1 MDKYIKRIQ
10 TRVRRQGRK
19 VTKQDC
25 RDVYQQVVNTLES
38 PTDTEI
44 NTVVETL
51 LQEKQPISSP
61 ETLDITPETHPD
73 IWQTLSPPNSESA
86 RISYLGGDKAEGSGS
101 TGSPIGQKAE
111 GKEQG
116 CKEEGNNNCVGELD
130 ITSPEEHQSI
140 QQSSQPGTIAQS
152 DIQSL
157 VSETFANQP
166 QEVKDQIT
174 TFAAQHSFDNIRQVQ
189 DFLDQLRSME
199 FSLLVKTLQDHFNRR
214 GMMLSTLN
222 DLLLNQQEKDQQ
234 ERERFFHQSQNL
246 LMTFQQEMETRL
258 SRDGL

>member
-19 VTKQDC
+19 VTKQNC

-51 LQEKQPISSP
+51 LQENHPISSP
-61 ETLDITPETHPD
+61 ETLDITPETYPD
-73 IWQTLSPPNSESA
+73 IWQTLSPPEPDQPNLESA
-86 RISYLGGDKAEGSGS
+86 LTS
-101 TGSPIGQKAE
+101 Q
-111 GKEQG
+111 
-116 CKEEGNNNCVGELD
+116 EE
-130 ITSPEEHQSI
+130 PQPI
-140 QQSSQPGTIAQS
+140 QQLSQPGTIAQS

-174 TFAAQHSFDNIRQVQ
+174 TFAAQHSFENIRQVQ

-214 GMMLSTLN
+214 GIMLNTLN

>member
-1 MDKYIKRIQ
+1 MDKFVKRIQ
-10 TRVRRQGRK
+10 SRLSYQGFS
-19 VTKQDC
+19 VSKQQC
-25 RDVYQQVVNTLES
+25 RNVYKTVVKNPSS
-38 PTDTEI
+38 PTDEEM
-44 NTVVETL
+44 NTVVEQL
-51 LQEKQPISSP
+51 KAPFISQEETTNEDHPISSP
-61 ETLDITPETHPD
+61 KTLDITPETHPD
-73 IWQTLSPPNSESA
+73 IWQTLSPPEPDQPNLESA
-86 RISYLGGDKAEGSGS
+86 L
-101 TGSPIGQKAE
+101 
-111 GKEQG
+111 
-116 CKEEGNNNCVGELD
+116 
-130 ITSPEEHQSI
+130 TSQEEHQPI

-214 GMMLSTLN
+214 GMMLDTLN
-222 DLLLNQQEKDQQ
+222 NLLLNQQAKDQQ

-246 LMTFQQEMETRL
+246 LMTFQQEIETRL

>member
-25 RDVYQQVVNTLES
+25 RDVYQQVVNSLES
-38 PTDTEI
+38 PTETEI

-61 ETLDITPETHPD
+61 ETLDITPDTHPD
-73 IWQTLSPPNSESA
+73 IWQTLSPLDE
-86 RISYLGGDKAEGSGS
+86 DKAEGSGS
-101 TGSPIGQKAE
+101 TGSPIGQKEE
-111 GKEQG
+111 G
-116 CKEEGNNNCVGELD
+116 KEEGNNNCVGELG
-130 ITSPEEHQSI
+130 ITSPEEPQPI
-140 QQSSQPGTIAQS
+140 QQLSQPGTIAQS

-157 VSETFANQP
+157 VSQTFANQP

>member
-38 PTDTEI
+38 PTETEI

-73 IWQTLSPPNSESA
+73 IWQTLSPLDEN
-86 RISYLGGDKAEGSGS
+86 KAEGR
-101 TGSPIGQKAE
+101 GQKAE
-111 GKEQG
+111 GKEEG
-116 CKEEGNNNCVGELD
+116 GKEEGNNNCVGELD

-157 VSETFANQP
+157 VSQTFANQP

-246 LMTFQQEMETRL
+246 LMTFQQEIETRL

>member
-25 RDVYQQVVNTLES
+25 RDVYQQVVNSLES

-51 LQEKQPISSP
+51 LQENHPISSP
-61 ETLDITPETHPD
+61 ETLDITPDTHPD
-73 IWQTLSPPNSESA
+73 IWQTLSPPNPESA
-86 RISYLGGDKAEGSGS
+86 RISYLGGDKAEG
-101 TGSPIGQKAE
+101 
-111 GKEQG
+111 KEQG
-116 CKEEGNNNCVGELD
+116 GKEEGNNNCVGELG

-174 TFAAQHSFDNIRQVQ
+174 TFAAQHSFENIRQVQ

>member
-10 TRVRRQGRK
+10 TRVRRKGRK

-25 RDVYQQVVNTLES
+25 RDVYQQVVNSLES

-61 ETLDITPETHPD
+61 ETLDITPDTHPD
-73 IWQTLSPPNSESA
+73 IWQTLSPLDEN
-86 RISYLGGDKAEGSGS
+86 KAEGR
-101 TGSPIGQKAE
+101 GQKAE
-111 GKEQG
+111 G
-116 CKEEGNNNCVGELD
+116 KEEGNNNCVGELG
-130 ITSPEEHQSI
+130 ITSPEEPQSI

-157 VSETFANQP
+157 VSQTFANQP

-214 GMMLSTLN
+214 GMMLDTLN

-246 LMTFQQEMETRL
+246 LMTFQQEIETRL

>member
-19 VTKQDC
+19 VTKQNC

-51 LQEKQPISSP
+51 LQENHPISSP

-73 IWQTLSPPNSESA
+73 IWQTLSPPEPDQPNLESA
-86 RISYLGGDKAEGSGS
+86 LTS
-101 TGSPIGQKAE
+101 Q
-111 GKEQG
+111 
-116 CKEEGNNNCVGELD
+116 EE
-130 ITSPEEHQSI
+130 PQPI

-214 GMMLSTLN
+214 GIMLSTLN

>member
-1 MDKYIKRIQ
+1 MDKFVKRIQ
-10 TRVRRQGRK
+10 SRLSYQGFS
-19 VTKQDC
+19 VSKQQC
-25 RDVYQQVVNTLES
+25 RNAYKTVVKNPS
-38 PTDTEI
+38 FPTDEEM
-44 NTVVETL
+44 NTVVEQL
-51 LQEKQPISSP
+51 KAPFISQEETTNEDHPISSP

-73 IWQTLSPPNSESA
+73 IWQTLSPPNPESA
-86 RISYLGGDKAEGSGS
+86 LEDKAEGR
-101 TGSPIGQKAE
+101 GQKAE
-111 GKEQG
+111 GKAEG
-116 CKEEGNNNCVGELD
+116 CKEEGNNNCVGELG
-130 ITSPEEHQSI
+130 ITSQEEHQSI
-140 QQSSQPGTIAQS
+140 QQLSQPGTIAQS

-222 DLLLNQQEKDQQ
+222 NLLLNQQEKDQQ

>member
-10 TRVRRQGRK
+10 TRVRRKGRK

-25 RDVYQQVVNTLES
+25 RDVYQQVVNSLES

-61 ETLDITPETHPD
+61 ETLDITPDTHPD
-73 IWQTLSPPNSESA
+73 IWQTLSPLDEN
-86 RISYLGGDKAEGSGS
+86 KAEGR
-101 TGSPIGQKAE
+101 GQKAE
-111 GKEQG
+111 G
-116 CKEEGNNNCVGELD
+116 KEEGNNNCVGELG
-130 ITSPEEHQSI
+130 ITSPEEPQSI

-157 VSETFANQP
+157 VSQTFANQP

-214 GMMLSTLN
+214 GMMLDTLN
-222 DLLLNQQEKDQQ
+222 NLLLNQQEKDQQ

-246 LMTFQQEMETRL
+246 LMIFQQEMETRL
-258 SRDGL
+258 NRDGL

>member
-51 LQEKQPISSP
+51 LQENHPISSP

-73 IWQTLSPPNSESA
+73 IWQTLSPPNPESA
-86 RISYLGGDKAEGSGS
+86 RISYLGGDKAEDR
-101 TGSPIGQKAE
+101 GQKAE
-111 GKEQG
+111 G
-116 CKEEGNNNCVGELD
+116 KEEGNNNCVGELG
-130 ITSPEEHQSI
+130 ITSQEEHQPI
-140 QQSSQPGTIAQS
+140 QQLSQPGNIAQS
-152 DIQSL
+152 DIQNL
-157 VSETFANQP
+157 VSQTFANQP

-174 TFAAQHSFDNIRQVQ
+174 TFAAQHSFENIRQVQ

-199 FSLLVKTLQDHFNRR
+199 FSLLVKTLQDHFSRR
-214 GMMLSTLN
+214 GMMLNTLN

-246 LMTFQQEMETRL
+246 LMTFQQEIETRL